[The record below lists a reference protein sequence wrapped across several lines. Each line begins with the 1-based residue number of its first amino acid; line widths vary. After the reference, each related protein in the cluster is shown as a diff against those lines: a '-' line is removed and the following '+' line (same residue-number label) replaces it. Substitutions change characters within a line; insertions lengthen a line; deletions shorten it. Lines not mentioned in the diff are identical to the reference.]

1 MFLFKMKTYSSLF
14 IRIMKVM
21 FTIAYVYCYQRLLD
35 DELKMAFELL
45 GRRHSNT
52 QLYNKLKYIHNNKW
66 FMCLMNGLCYTIKC
80 VYCVKYK
87 LSF

>member
-1 MFLFKMKTYSSLF
+1 
-14 IRIMKVM
+14 MKVM

-35 DELKMAFELL
+35 DELKMALKML
-45 GRRHSNT
+45 DRRHSKS